1 MKKKM
6 NDNTVFFGEL
16 VRGWFHWLAQ
26 ERNVSAHTIASY
38 RDTLIL
44 LIRHLADTSG
54 SSPDI
59 LTFDDKLHEH
69 VLKFLSHLEQDRNVS
84 IVTRNQRLSAIKS
97 FCRYV
102 AYERPLLSDCC
113 RRVTFI
119 PLKKHSQSLLEYL
132 EPEEMEAIIS
142 AVDCTH
148 HEGRRDHAILLLLYN
163 TGCRVSELAALKRG
177 DYHDET
183 PRHVRILGKGRRWRT
198 VPLWE
203 RTVTA
208 IKRTLE
214 DRDDEL
220 PCMFIGQRGNSITRF
235 GVRHL
240 LKKYRLLAQEKMP
253 GLAKKKISP
262 HTIRHTTA
270 VVLLRATGD
279 IDGVSKILGHA
290 DLNTTKIYT
299 ASDRTHLAETLNKV
313 ASALIPASEENWN
326 PDVSLLTWLESL

>member
-1 MKKKM
+1 MKNKI
-6 NDNTVFFGEL
+6 NDSPVFLGEL
-16 VRGWFHWLAQ
+16 VHGWFHWIAQ
-26 ERNVSAHTIASY
+26 EKNVSSHTVASY
-38 RDTLIL
+38 RDTLVL
-44 LIRHLADTSG
+44 FIRHLADTSG
-54 SSPDI
+54 RSPDI
-59 LTFDDKLHEH
+59 LIFDDHVHEH
-69 VLKFLSHLEQDRNVS
+69 VLGFLHHLERDRKVS
-84 IVTRNQRLSAIKS
+84 IATRNHRLSTIKS

-102 AYERPLLSDCC
+102 SYERPLLSDYC

-142 AVDCTH
+142 AVDCTDP
-148 HEGRRDHAILLLLYN
+148 EGRRDHAILLLLYN
-163 TGCRVSELAALKRG
+163 TGCRVSELAALNRG

-183 PRHVRILGKGRRWRT
+183 PRHVSLLGKGRRWRT

-220 PCMFIGQRGNSITRF
+220 PCMFRGQRGNSITRF

-240 LKKYRLLAQEKMP
+240 LEKYRLLAQEKMP

-279 IDGVSKILGHA
+279 IDGVSKILA
-290 DLNTTKIYT
+290 
-299 ASDRTHLAETLNKV
+299 
-313 ASALIPASEENWN
+313 
-326 PDVSLLTWLESL
+326 

>member
-1 MKKKM
+1 MKKKT
-6 NDNTVFFGEL
+6 NDSPIFFGEL
-16 VRGWFHWLAQ
+16 VHGWFHWLAQ
-26 ERNVSAHTIASY
+26 ERNVSAHTVASY
-38 RDTLIL
+38 RDTFIL

-59 LTFDDKLHEH
+59 LTFDDHIHEH
-69 VLKFLSHLEQDRNVS
+69 VLGFLQHLEQDRHVS
-84 IVTRNQRLSAIKS
+84 ITTRNQRLSAVKS

-102 AYERPLLSDCC
+102 AYERPLLSDRC
-113 RRVTFI
+113 RRVTLI
-119 PLKKHSQSLLEYL
+119 PLKRHTESLLEYL

-142 AVDCTH
+142 TTDCTH
-148 HEGRRDHAILLLLYN
+148 PEGRRDHAILLLLYN
-163 TGCRVSELAALKRG
+163 TGCRVSELAALNRS
-177 DYHDET
+177 DYHDDT
-183 PRHVRILGKGRRWRT
+183 LKHIRVLGKGRRWRT

-203 RTVTA
+203 RTVAA

-214 DRDDEL
+214 DRNDEL
-220 PCMFIGQRGNSITRF
+220 PCMFLGQRGNSITRF

-240 LKKYRLLAQEKMP
+240 LKKYRRLAQEKIP

-270 VVLLRATGD
+270 VALLRATGD

-290 DLNTTKIYT
+290 SLNTTRIYT
-299 ASDRTHLAETLNKV
+299 ASDRAHLAETLNKI

-326 PDVSLLTWLESL
+326 PDASLLTWLESL